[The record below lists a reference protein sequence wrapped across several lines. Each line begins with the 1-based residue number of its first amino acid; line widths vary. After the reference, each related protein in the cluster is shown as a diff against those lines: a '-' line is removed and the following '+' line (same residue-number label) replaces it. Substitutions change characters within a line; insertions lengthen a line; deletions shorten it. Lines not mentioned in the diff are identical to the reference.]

1 MAYTFAD
8 LFEHAVDAMGDRVA
22 VIAGDEQVTYREL
35 DERANRLAH
44 HLESVGLGV
53 GAHVGIQMHNSIETM
68 VAVLAAFK
76 IRAVPLTVNYRYTAD
91 ELAYLYDDADLEAVV
106 YHRGFG
112 ERVAEVAPAMP
123 RIRHLI
129 EVPDELES
137 AAVDAP
143 VLVRAA
149 VRYEEALA
157 AESPAR
163 GFDERSGDDVYILY
177 TGGTTGRPKGVV
189 WRQEDMWRVLGGGL
203 DFFTGEPIADEYQQS
218 RTGAAGEQIR
228 MLILPPLIHTSALMP
243 TFTALL
249 AGNAVVYSAKF
260 DAERTWD
267 LVARHRPTAMVIT
280 GDAMGRPLVEAYRNV
295 KADTSS
301 LAVVASGAALF
312 SASVKDAFFEAIPNL
327 MISDSVGSSETGFG
341 GIGFAMKGFEQ
352 HGGPKVGSH
361 RHTVVVDDEN
371 RVLAPGSG
379 GEGWLAKLGYVPLG
393 YYNDPVK
400 SAEIF
405 REINGCADVHP
416 AGSTQRAVVTGDRAR
431 IEDDGSITLLGR
443 GNMVINTG
451 GEKVF
456 AEEVE
461 AIVKAHPD
469 VYDAIVI
476 GVPDERWGYRVA
488 AVLCPRDG
496 TPDFESLEKHA
507 RSHLAGY
514 KIPRSFWIAAEVE
527 RTPSGKPDYRWAKG
541 HAAGRAPDHRID

>member
-8 LFEHAVDAMGDRVA
+8 LFEHSVDAMPDRLA
-22 VIAGDEQVTYREL
+22 LIASGEEVSYREL

-44 HLESVGLGV
+44 HLETAGFGV
-53 GAHVGIQMHNSIETM
+53 GSHIGIHMHNSIETM

-76 IRAVPLTVNYRYTAD
+76 IRAVPLTVNYRYTTD
-91 ELAYLYDDADLEAVV
+91 ELVYLYENADLDALVF
-106 YHRGFG
+106 HRGFA
-112 ERVAEVAPAMP
+112 ERVAEALPQVP
-123 RIRHLI
+123 RIRHLV
-129 EVPDELES
+129 EVPDELVTRDE
-137 AAVDAP
+137 P
-143 VLVRAA
+143 ETPAA
-149 VRYEEALA
+149 VRYLDALA
-157 AESPAR
+157 GASPER
-163 GFDERSGDDVYILY
+163 GFGERSGDDVYILY

-189 WRQEDMWRVLGGGL
+189 WRQEDMWRVLAGGL

-218 RTGAAGEQIR
+218 RTGAAGEPMR

-249 AGNAVVYSAKF
+249 AGNAVIYDPKF
-260 DAERTWD
+260 DAVRTWE

-280 GDAMGRPLVEAYRNV
+280 GDAMGRPLVEAYRNTQ
-295 KADTSS
+295 ADTSS

-312 SASVKDAFFEAIPNL
+312 SAAVKDAFFEAIPNL

-341 GIGFAMKGFEQ
+341 GIGFATKGFEQ
-352 HGGPKVGSH
+352 QGGPKVGAH
-361 RHTVVVDDEN
+361 RHTVVVDDDN
-371 RVLAPGSG
+371 NKLGPG

-405 REINGCADVHP
+405 REIEG
-416 AGSTQRAVVTGDRAR
+416 GRAVVTGDRAR
-431 IEDDGSITLLGR
+431 IEDDGSVTLLGR

-461 AIVKAHPD
+461 AVVKAHPD

-476 GVPDERWGYRVA
+476 GVADERWGNRVA
-488 AVLCPRDG
+488 VVMRARDG
-496 TPDFESLEKHA
+496 LPDFESIEKHS
-507 RSHLAGY
+507 RSQLAGY
-514 KIPRSFWIAAEVE
+514 KIPRSFWIVPEVE
-527 RTPSGKPDYRWAKG
+527 RTPSGKPEYRWAKEYATG
-541 HAAGRAPDHRID
+541 HAPDHRID

>member
-22 VIAGDEQVTYREL
+22 LIAGEGQVTYREL
-35 DERANRLAH
+35 DEHANRLAH
-44 HLESVGLGV
+44 HLESVGLGAGV
-53 GAHVGIQMHNSIETM
+53 HVGIQMHNSIETM
-68 VAVLAAFK
+68 AAVLAAFK

-91 ELAYLYDDADLEAVV
+91 ELAYLYDDADLDAVV

-129 EVPDELES
+129 EVSDELAP
-137 AAVDAP
+137 AALDAP
-143 VLVRAA
+143 VLVPGA
-149 VRYEEALA
+149 VRYGDALA
-157 AESPAR
+157 AASPAR
-163 GFDERSGDDVYILY
+163 GFGERSGDDVYILY

-203 DFFTGEPIADEYQQS
+203 DFFTGEPVADEYQQS
-218 RTGAAGEQIR
+218 RAGAAGEQIR
-228 MLILPPLIHTSALMP
+228 MLILPPLIHASALMP

-249 AGNAVVYSAKF
+249 AGNAVIYDAKF

-280 GDAMGRPLVEAYRNV
+280 GDAMGRPLVEAYRNS

-341 GIGFAMKGFEQ
+341 GIGFATKGFEQ

-405 REINGCADVHP
+405 REIEGAR
-416 AGSTQRAVVTGDRAR
+416 SVVTGDRAR

-476 GVPDERWGYRVA
+476 GVPDERWGNRVA
-488 AVLCPRDG
+488 TVLCPRAG
-496 TPDFESLEKHA
+496 EPDFESLEKHA

-514 KIPRSFWIAAEVE
+514 KIPRSFWIAAEVA
-527 RTPSGKPDYRWAKG
+527 RTPSGKPDYRWAKD

>member
-22 VIAGDEQVTYREL
+22 VIAGDGQVTYREL
-35 DERANRLAH
+35 DEHANRLAH
-44 HLESVGLGV
+44 HLESVGLGA

-91 ELAYLYDDADLEAVV
+91 ELAYLYDDADLDAVV

-123 RIRHLI
+123 RIRHLV
-129 EVPDELES
+129 EVPDELAP

-143 VLVRAA
+143 TLVPGA
-149 VRYEEALA
+149 VRYGEALA
-157 AESPAR
+157 AASPVRA
-163 GFDERSGDDVYILY
+163 FDERSGDDVYILY
-177 TGGTTGRPKGVV
+177 TGGTTGMPKGVV

-203 DFFTGEPIADEYQQS
+203 DFFTGEPVADEYQQS

-249 AGNAVVYSAKF
+249 AGNAVIYDAKF
-260 DAERTWD
+260 DAARTWD

-280 GDAMGRPLVEAYRNV
+280 GDAMGRPLVEAYRNTS
-295 KADTSS
+295 ADTSS

-312 SASVKDAFFEAIPNL
+312 SASVKDAFFEALPNL

-341 GIGFAMKGFEQ
+341 GIGFATKGFEQ
-352 HGGPKVGSH
+352 QGGPKVGSH

-405 REINGCADVHP
+405 REIDGA
-416 AGSTQRAVVTGDRAR
+416 RAVVTGDRAR

-476 GVPDERWGYRVA
+476 GVPDERWGNRVA
-488 AVLCPRDG
+488 TVLCPRAG

-527 RTPSGKPDYRWAKG
+527 RTPSGKPDYRWAKD

>member
-22 VIAGDEQVTYREL
+22 VMAGDGQVTYREL

-44 HLESVGLGV
+44 HLQSVGLGA

-68 VAVLAAFK
+68 EAVLAAFK

-91 ELAYLYDDADLEAVV
+91 ELAYLYDDADLDAVV

-129 EVPDELES
+129 EVPDELEP
-137 AAVDAP
+137 AAVEAQ
-143 VLVRAA
+143 VLVPGA

-157 AESPAR
+157 AASPSR

-249 AGNAVVYSAKF
+249 AGNAVVYDAKF
-260 DAERTWD
+260 DAERTWH

-295 KADTSS
+295 HADTSS

-327 MISDSVGSSETGFG
+327 VISDSVGSSETGFG
-341 GIGFAMKGFEQ
+341 GIGFATKGFEQ

-371 RVLAPGSG
+371 RLLAPGSG

-393 YYNDPVK
+393 YYNDLVK

-405 REINGCADVHP
+405 REINGA
-416 AGSTQRAVVTGDRAR
+416 RAVVTGDRAR

-476 GVPDERWGYRVA
+476 GVPDERWGNRVA
-488 AVLCPRDG
+488 TVLCPRAG
-496 TPDFESLEKHA
+496 APDFESLEKHA

-514 KIPRSFWIAAEVE
+514 KIPRAFWIADEVE
-527 RTPSGKPDYRWAKG
+527 RTPSGKPDYRWAKD